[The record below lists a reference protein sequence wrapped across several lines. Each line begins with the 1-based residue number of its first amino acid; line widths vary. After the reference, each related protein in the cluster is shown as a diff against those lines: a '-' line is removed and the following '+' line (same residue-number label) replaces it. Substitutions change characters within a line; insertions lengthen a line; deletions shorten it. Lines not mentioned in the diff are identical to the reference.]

1 MGRYKTVAVESRVLE
16 AASGGAELEGTTRN
30 AMAIAMGS
38 NALNIE
44 QQRRIIAFKPQSWF
58 AAAHEVRDV
67 KAFND

>member
-1 MGRYKTVAVESRVLE
+1 
-16 AASGGAELEGTTRN
+16 
-30 AMAIAMGS
+30 MGS